1 MESNRGHANASPPV
15 RIWNHIM
22 KQQIPTLAS
31 TFAQAVSASRAQ
43 AGNTEK
49 IAIALSGGLDSSAL
63 LHLAHAH
70 AAEHGLELH
79 AFHIHHGLS
88 PNADAW
94 LAHCEQACAAL
105 GVPFQARQVELQRK
119 DKTGTEEAARKARYA
134 ALGALC
140 REHGIEL
147 LLTAHHQDD
156 QAETVLLQLL
166 RGSGPAGLSGMDG
179 ANTAASLMAND
190 QLVMARPLLTASRKQ
205 LDQYVTAHGI
215 THIYDESNDDPRFA
229 RNALRRTI
237 MPALAD
243 AFPGF
248 QERLARSASH
258 AQSAQRLLTELA
270 QQDLALCLDGDCL
283 DMRQLRLLSLDRIHN
298 LLRHWF
304 GTRGLRMPS
313 AAWLAET
320 VTQLLEA
327 RDDAQVLVTHPDCH
341 VRRYRDRLHLTPKL
355 ADLEGTREDQFDQ
368 TPGTPFRWNGE
379 AQMAFPAY
387 GGVLHF
393 DVVEAVA
400 AEAGEGADITAASTA
415 AVDAIVSAPSSIGT
429 GDPLTAGLDTGNALA
444 TGGDAANTWS
454 GLDTANALP
463 TGVDADWLRSLPL
476 LIEFRRG
483 GERLKRADNRPTR
496 PLKYHFQELNIPAW
510 ERGRL
515 PVVHAGKEL
524 IFAAGIGMDC
534 KHLGTGVGRIR
545 LRWQAV

>member
-1 MESNRGHANASPPV
+1 V
-15 RIWNHIM
+15 
-22 KQQIPTLAS
+22 KQQLPTVAS
-31 TFAQAVSASRAQ
+31 TFALAVTAARAQ
-43 AGNTEK
+43 SGASNK
-49 IAIALSGGLDSSAL
+49 LAIALSGGLDSSAL
-63 LHLAHAH
+63 LHLAHAY
-70 AAEHGLELH
+70 ATEHGLALH

-105 GVPFQARQVELQRK
+105 GVAFEARKVELQRQQ
-119 DKTGTEEAARKARYA
+119 KTGTEEAARKSRYA

-166 RGSGPAGLSGMDG
+166 RGSGPAGLSGMDA
-179 ANTAASLMAND
+179 ANTATGLLAND
-190 QLVMARPLLTASRKQ
+190 QLVMARPLLNASRKQ

-270 QQDLALCLDGDCL
+270 EQDLAVCRDGDCL
-283 DMRQLRLLSLDRIHN
+283 DMAKLRVLSLDRIHN

-313 AAWLAET
+313 AAWMTEL

-327 RDDAQVLVTHPDCH
+327 RDDAQLLVTHPDCH

-368 TPGTPFRWNGE
+368 TPGTTFRWNGE
-379 AQMAFPAY
+379 PQLAFPAY

-393 DVVEAVA
+393 EQVVAGAVS
-400 AEAGEGADITAASTA
+400 EAGEG
-415 AVDAIVSAPSSIGT
+415 SAPDIAT
-429 GDPLTAGLDTGNALA
+429 LGL
-444 TGGDAANTWS
+444 
-454 GLDTANALP
+454 
-463 TGVDADWLRSLPL
+463 DADWLRGQPL

-483 GERLKRADNRPTR
+483 GERLKRAENRPTR
-496 PLKYHFQELNIPAW
+496 PLKYHFQELNVPAW

-515 PVVHAGKEL
+515 PVVHAGKAL
-524 IFAAGIGMDC
+524 VFAAGIGMDC
-534 KHLGTGVGRIR
+534 THLSAGEGRIR

>member
-1 MESNRGHANASPPV
+1 V
-15 RIWNHIM
+15 
-22 KQQIPTLAS
+22 KQQLPTLAS
-31 TFAQAVSASRAQ
+31 TFARAVTAARAQ
-43 AGNTEK
+43 SGASNK
-49 IAIALSGGLDSSAL
+49 LAIALSGGLDSSAL
-63 LHLAHAH
+63 LHLAHAY
-70 AAEHGLELH
+70 AAEHNVMLH

-105 GVPFQARQVELQRK
+105 GVAFEGRQVALLRQ

-140 REHGIEL
+140 REHDIEL

-166 RGSGPAGLSGMDG
+166 RGSGPAGLSGMDV
-179 ANTAASLMAND
+179 ANTAAGLLAND
-190 QLVMARPLLTASRKQ
+190 RLVMARPLLAASRKQ
-205 LDQYVTAHGI
+205 LDQYVTTHGI

-237 MPALAD
+237 MPALAV

-270 QQDLALCLDGDCL
+270 EQDLAVCLDGDCL
-283 DMRQLRLLSLDRIHN
+283 DMARLRLLSLDRIHN

-313 AAWLAET
+313 AAWMTEL

-327 RDDAQVLVTHPDCH
+327 RDDAQLLVTHPDCH

-368 TPGTPFRWNGE
+368 TPGTQFRWNGE
-379 AQMAFPAY
+379 TEMAFPAY

-393 DVVEAVA
+393 EPVA
-400 AEAGEGADITAASTA
+400 AGAEATDITTAGEGATAPDVA
-415 AVDAIVSAPSSIGT
+415 A
-429 GDPLTAGLDTGNALA
+429 LGL
-444 TGGDAANTWS
+444 
-454 GLDTANALP
+454 
-463 TGVDADWLRSLPL
+463 DADWLRGLPL

-496 PLKYHFQELNIPAW
+496 PLKYHFQELNVPAW

-515 PVVHAGKEL
+515 PVVHAGKSL

-534 KHLGTGVGRIR
+534 THLGAGTGRIR